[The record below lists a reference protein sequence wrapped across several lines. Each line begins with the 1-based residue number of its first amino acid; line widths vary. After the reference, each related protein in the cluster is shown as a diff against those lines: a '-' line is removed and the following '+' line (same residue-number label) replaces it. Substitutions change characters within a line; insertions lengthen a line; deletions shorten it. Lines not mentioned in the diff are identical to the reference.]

1 MIRKKGNILWF
12 TALLLTILIV
22 VFTGKIQVNAE
33 MTTMEKKLYT
43 LEYPSWMEAQGLS
56 KGIYHDRQD
65 LGVVLPKGATIEIR
79 QKNPNFT
86 GDLQIQLLNNDR
98 QTETTTKFNKS
109 WVTVTANYESVPFI
123 STTFTEE
130 APVVEYRVSETA
142 LSLPVFN
149 EGDTEANFFDK
160 WDKNNSGY
168 GLIRNKYIQIL
179 VPAKDKSYLKN
190 MDDFS
195 SINDLSVYYTKLFE
209 TYNEMEGL
217 SFTPERATDKN
228 VPNRFFAK
236 ADIHGVGSGFFGVTY
251 TGETSD
257 SVTAFWLKPSWGGL
271 HEIGHGYHGNFMNDS
286 TFSTHEVWN
295 NLFAL
300 GFQEKY
306 RSDYF
311 DKTILSDRDS
321 TLLKELE
328 FEDDVYND
336 KIPAGKWDIG
346 KKLYLLTLMKE
357 KAGNKAFAHF
367 NQSYRAAVN
376 AGTLPE
382 DNLLFDYLSK
392 YFGESSRYDFTPFME
407 LVQGTL
413 SENQKMENLYAGN
426 KAVYP
431 LASLLSGNNL
441 RQARKDILLSSK
453 WGLVSNQELAKYKL
467 TNTSEIQF
475 TINDFNQIKGKTLRI
490 KDGADVIRNI
500 KITAPTMTIKNI
512 PVGIYS
518 LDIPTGMTRFYKP
531 STNYLAV
538 SDGQSKTTI
547 QMNELQTS
555 TVASEQLI
563 FRGVSNAIF
572 AKGIVDPEAGKF
584 TLNVTKGDPHWLFS
598 GRYAAVEIFDEEGES
613 VFSHVMNGVKTE
625 TGRFEANIK
634 PGYTIKVIHE
644 EPSRISILNASPGLV
659 NNAITNTLQ
668 VTKYG
673 LTSEQKKVT
682 AQDALANYK
691 EKLEKLAE
699 SIRQN
704 SAITSEDYSVPK
716 TQLKKAIAYLADT
729 DTDKIKYQQDYAELL
744 ALKNDISQDLLDG
757 SQFRFQMK
765 GFANREF
772 ANMFLDLDAKQAV
785 ITQNAGVPHESY
797 TSMYASIKINNAKG
811 KVIFQQNYAPQTSI
825 PASEDKVKIAVGDFI
840 TVMHKEYAGRLAII
854 NTTTNEHYT
863 TYPEATYL
871 VTEDGLKK
879 VDAKQIPT
887 PSSNEFFGSQF
898 RFQMKGFA
906 DREFANMFLDLDAKQ
921 ATITQNAGVPHESY
935 PSMYASIKINN
946 AKGKVIFQQNYAPQ
960 TAIPASEDK
969 VKIAVG
975 DFITVMHKEYAG
987 RLAIINTTTNEH
999 YTTYPEATYLV
1010 TEDGLKKVDAK
1021 QIPTPNADEFDG
1033 SHFQFEFQGLS
1044 NVRFAL
1050 MTLDLT
1056 NKQAKIQQNT
1066 RQPHSYFPG
1075 TYASI
1080 DIHDA
1085 RGKLVYKKAYGGQE
1099 KLVAD
1104 MFNVKI
1110 DTGYYV
1116 TVTHLE
1122 AGDRLKFTNT
1132 DTKELFPYCQAAT
1145 YKITEEGLV
1154 KVATGDIP
1162 TFSSDYIDGN
1172 IFKYAFSGFE
1182 NRNFADLTID
1192 LTAKKLEVSTN
1203 PGIPHRDYDKTAP
1216 YASIQV
1222 KDKDGSEVYRLDII
1236 GDEELGSVLK
1246 KISIEEGDYLI
1257 ITHLEA
1263 SNSLS
1268 LTVDDVT
1275 QGVMSQQNAYEVTP
1289 NGLTKKNLDEIPVPN
1304 RFTKQKLYT
1313 SNVDF
1318 TFKGFSNRKFAVL
1331 HLDKEKNMLHLEGL
1345 AIQPHRD
1352 FSGAYASI
1360 EVRDIDGKIVFS
1372 KNFIGN
1378 VIQNVESLDIPIQ
1391 DGYTIQINHREP
1403 STVRLEV
1410 KDNENNKIHQMSV
1423 QNEFLV
1429 VARGLVRQ

>member
-22 VFTGKIQVNAE
+22 AFTGKIQVNAE

-295 NLFAL
+295 NLLAL

-691 EKLEKLAE
+691 EKLEKLAT

-772 ANMFLDLDAKQAV
+772 ANVL
-785 ITQNAGVPHESY
+785 
-797 TSMYASIKINNAKG
+797 
-811 KVIFQQNYAPQTSI
+811 
-825 PASEDKVKIAVGDFI
+825 
-840 TVMHKEYAGRLAII
+840 
-854 NTTTNEHYT
+854 
-863 TYPEATYL
+863 
-871 VTEDGLKK
+871 
-879 VDAKQIPT
+879 
-887 PSSNEFFGSQF
+887 
-898 RFQMKGFA
+898 
-906 DREFANMFLDLDAKQ
+906 LDLDAKQ

-946 AKGKVIFQQNYAPQ
+946 AKGKVLFQQNYAPQ

-975 DFITVMHKEYAG
+975 DFITVMHREYAG

>member
-22 VFTGKIQVNAE
+22 AFTGKIQVNAE

-65 LGVVLPKGATIEIR
+65 LGVVLPKEATIEIR

-295 NLFAL
+295 NLLAL

-691 EKLEKLAE
+691 EKLEKLAT

-772 ANMFLDLDAKQAV
+772 ANVL
-785 ITQNAGVPHESY
+785 
-797 TSMYASIKINNAKG
+797 
-811 KVIFQQNYAPQTSI
+811 
-825 PASEDKVKIAVGDFI
+825 
-840 TVMHKEYAGRLAII
+840 
-854 NTTTNEHYT
+854 
-863 TYPEATYL
+863 
-871 VTEDGLKK
+871 
-879 VDAKQIPT
+879 
-887 PSSNEFFGSQF
+887 
-898 RFQMKGFA
+898 
-906 DREFANMFLDLDAKQ
+906 LDLDAKQ

-946 AKGKVIFQQNYAPQ
+946 AKGKVLFQQNYAPQ

-975 DFITVMHKEYAG
+975 DFITVMHREYAG